1 MVITL
6 IILMQEIGIC
16 RSDCMFIKGKYIKC
30 KSTGNLYLITG
41 CSKSHVYFKGW
52 GISGGI
58 PKTSFS
64 EDFETI

>member
-1 MVITL
+1 
-6 IILMQEIGIC
+6 
-16 RSDCMFIKGKYIKC
+16 MFIKGKYIKC